1 MNELDFDE
9 LDKAVNSLMSG
20 MSTDKRNTALD
31 DPEDKVVSLD
41 TPAASAPANTP
52 VSAPAPSSSPSSV
65 QPVSDTPTDAP
76 AADTASPFASRPS
89 QPLAVKRRGQF
100 MDIVR
105 PSGDNKPT
113 APAPKREGVS
123 LEPTS
128 PFVPPALSQF
138 GANEAGTELK
148 PEPAAPVLDVVTPTP
163 TAEPA
168 FPVPSESQ
176 PEEAA
181 PKNEWPDPI
190 EVTGAL
196 SAAPEASPL
205 ATPVEAEVPT
215 DVVQEVAGPVA
226 EEPLSSPFL
235 PDAKVE
241 KRPLGGGVAPD
252 EPAEQ
257 TPVATP
263 EATQPAPNVTL
274 PDELKTEVMS
284 LESTSTNTA
293 TAESTPEAKD
303 APIVEPKKEAPQS
316 GSGSI
321 PQQYSEQPSSGDRTN
336 TPIYDTSTHNQP
348 LGAAAKKSSP
358 LKWIIFLVVVLIL
371 GAIAGA
377 AYFYFT
383 TQ

>member
-41 TPAASAPANTP
+41 ASSAPVASTSDTSSTPASVPTPEPSTPADASANVPEAEAN
-52 VSAPAPSSSPSSV
+52 
-65 QPVSDTPTDAP
+65 
-76 AADTASPFASRPS
+76 SPFASARPA

-105 PSGDNKPT
+105 PSSDTKSAT
-113 APAPKREGVS
+113 PAPKREGVN
-123 LEPTS
+123 LQPTS

-148 PEPAAPVLDVVTPTP
+148 PEPVAPVLDVVTSAP
-163 TAEPA
+163 AEPE
-168 FPVPSESQ
+168 FPATSESK
-176 PEEAA
+176 PEEA

-190 EVTGAL
+190 EMQGTSN
-196 SAAPEASPL
+196 SASEAT
-205 ATPVEAEVPT
+205 APVEPEVPT
-215 DVVQEVAGPVA
+215 DVMQEVAGPTQ

-235 PDAKVE
+235 PDAKVD
-241 KRPLGGGVAPD
+241 KRPLGGGSSPD
-252 EPAEQ
+252 ERAETIAPAE
-257 TPVATP
+257 A
-263 EATQPAPNVTL
+263 AQPAPTVVAL
-274 PDELKTEVMS
+274 PDELKTDVMS
-284 LESTSTNTA
+284 LESTSTNGA
-293 TAESTPEAKD
+293 SVEPTPELKD
-303 APIVEPKKEAPQS
+303 DTPMAPEAKKEAPQT

-321 PQQYSEQPSSGDRTN
+321 PQQYSEQPSTGDRTN

-348 LGAAAKKSSP
+348 LGVTAKKSSP
-358 LKWIIFLVVVLIL
+358 LKWIIFLIVLLIL